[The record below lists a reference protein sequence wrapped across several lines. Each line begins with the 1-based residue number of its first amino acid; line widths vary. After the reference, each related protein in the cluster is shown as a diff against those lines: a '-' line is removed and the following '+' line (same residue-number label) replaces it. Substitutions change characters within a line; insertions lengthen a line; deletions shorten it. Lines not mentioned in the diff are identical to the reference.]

1 MNVDLAIDQ
10 FLAWA
15 RIERGLSQNTLEAY
29 GRDLGQLAVHLDTK
43 GVHDVTAVKTSD
55 VLSHLVALSQAQ
67 LGLRSQARHL
77 VSIRQ
82 LFRFLVK
89 EKVLKNDPA
98 ADIEMPRPAKNL
110 PTFLDLDE
118 VESLLRAP
126 ETTTPRGLRDR
137 AMIEL
142 LYATG
147 LRVSELVGLPAEAAD
162 LERGFLLVKG
172 KGSKE
177 RVVPLGE
184 VANKWVA
191 EYITVARPEFLKGRA
206 SSYLFLRRGGEPMT
220 RQGFWKL
227 LKEHALKAGV
237 KKDISPHKLRHSFA
251 THLVERGADLRAVQ
265 AMLGHADL
273 STTEIYTHV
282 NRERLRALYGAHHP
296 RARAPAAAPVTSSAE
311 APGPGSGSEA

>member
-1 MNVDLAIDQ
+1 
-10 FLAWA
+10 
-15 RIERGLSQNTLEAY
+15 
-29 GRDLGQLAVHLDTK
+29 
-43 GVHDVTAVKTSD
+43 
-55 VLSHLVALSQAQ
+55 
-67 LGLRSQARHL
+67 
-77 VSIRQ
+77 
-82 LFRFLVK
+82 VK
-89 EKVLKNDPA
+89 E
-98 ADIEMPRPAKNL
+98 L

-118 VESLLRAP
+118 VEQLLAVP
-126 ETTTPRGLRDR
+126 DVGTPRGLRDR

-162 LERGFLLVKG
+162 MERGFLLVKG

-177 RVVPLGE
+177 RVVPMGAVSLE
-184 VANKWVA
+184 WLARYIA
-191 EYITVARPEFLKGRA
+191 ESRPTFLKNK
-206 SSYLFLRRGGEPMT
+206 SSSFLFLRRGGEPMT

-227 LKEHALKAGV
+227 LKQHARGAGI

-296 RARAPAAAPVTSSAE
+296 RARSTPPSAA
-311 APGPGSGSEA
+311 G

>member
-10 FLAWA
+10 FVAWA
-15 RIERGLSQNTLEAY
+15 RIERGLSANTIDAY
-29 GRDLGQLAVHLDTK
+29 TRDLAKLAAHLDK
-43 GVHDVTAVKTSD
+43 AGVREIEAVRASD
-55 VLSHLVALSQAQ
+55 VLTHLMALGKAQ

-89 EKVLKNDPA
+89 EKLVQHDPV
-98 ADIEMPRPAKNL
+98 ADIDMPRPARSL

-118 VESLLRAP
+118 VEALLAAP
-126 ETTTPRGLRDR
+126 DTTTARGLRDR
-137 AMIEL
+137 AMMEL

-147 LRVSELVGLPAEAAD
+147 LRVSELVTLRAEAAD
-162 LERGFLLVKG
+162 TERGFLLVKG

-177 RVVPLGE
+177 RVVPMGQVALKWLGDYLLTSR
-184 VANKWVA
+184 AS
-191 EYITVARPEFLKGRA
+191 FLKEQA
-206 SSYLFLRRGGEPMT
+206 SDYLFLRRGGEPMT
-220 RQGFWKL
+220 RQGFWRIL
-227 LKEHALKAGV
+227 RDHAVSAGIR
-237 KKDISPHKLRHSFA
+237 KPISPHKLRHSFA

-282 NRERLRALYGAHHP
+282 NRERLRAMYGAFHP
-296 RARAPAAAPVTSSAE
+296 RAHVDARRVASPETP
-311 APGPGSGSEA
+311 

>member
-1 MNVDLAIDQ
+1 MNVDVAIDQ

-15 RIERGLSQNTLEAY
+15 RIERGLSDNTLDAY
-29 GRDLGQLAVHLDTK
+29 GRDLAQLAAHLDKT
-43 GVHDVTAVKTSD
+43 GVHDVSDVKASD
-55 VLSHLVALSQAQ
+55 VLSHLVSLSKNK

-77 VSIRQ
+77 VAMRQ

-89 EKVLKNDPA
+89 EKVLKADPV
-98 ADIEMPRPAKNL
+98 ADIEMPRPVKEL

-118 VESLLRAP
+118 VEALLQAP
-126 ETTTPRGLRDR
+126 DTTTPRGLRDR

-142 LYATG
+142 LYASG

-177 RVVPLGE
+177 RVVPMGE
-184 VANKWVA
+184 VALTWLSRYLA
-191 EYITVARPEFLKGRA
+191 EARPEFLKGQA
-206 SSYLFLRRGGEPMT
+206 SPFLFLRRGGEPMT

-227 LKEHALKAGV
+227 LKEHARKAGV
-237 KKDISPHKLRHSFA
+237 KKEISPHKLRHSFA

-296 RARAPAAAPVTSSAE
+296 RARTPVPPGEHLLRSSDDA
-311 APGPGSGSEA
+311 